1 MNPSKT
7 SRIIFAFVAL
17 ALYAMSPAKAES
29 GRGALCLT
37 FDDRNF
43 DAWERCIP
51 LFGKYGAHATFFVCG
66 EIDERAERCMKR
78 LAAGG
83 HSLGLHGL
91 RHRKATE
98 GVAALGEEGYL
109 REEIQPQLAVCRAKG
124 INVHSFAYPIVTLV
138 SVTSHSLW
146 CLSPVTLCQVPDTIH
161 HAPWCQAMLQML

>member
-109 REEIQPQLAVCRAKG
+109 RDWQPNGSYDIHMRPFDKCNHESGLFGPVM
-124 INVHSFAYPIVTLV
+124 VHCSRDI
-138 SVTSHSLW
+138 SSHIRSNRLG
-146 CLSPVTLCQVPDTIH
+146 
-161 HAPWCQAMLQML
+161 AMEVGYAELG